1 VRLAVPAPRTLGLG
15 GLLFELVLPVALSA
29 SVLLALAGYMRSWD
43 LHSRVG
49 LGIFAVLLV
58 MLSLVVSLR
67 VDAFTLARRRER
79 GKAQILNRADSRTRL
94 AKFIGGGLVIPI
106 LAFVGANRLELPNHR
121 TPMSQVVQWRLQS
134 PEGVHAEQIAG
145 AALRA
150 SRAAT
155 KIQGILALRAL
166 GSDEA
171 LEQLFR
177 LLNDDPTT
185 LSDSAESQ
193 ALSQALASYGIRA
206 KPKLV
211 QQLAQVVPNA
221 AREEATPSF
230 GLFDRYFSSAFDGV
244 RSEVSAARSDAPAQA
259 KSLERLQ
266 AAQANLEEAL
276 RQVEADAQPDPAA
289 TGLPGFIL
297 RTFLQMDVKQDAEV
311 LEIARRIAADDRWS
325 MAIRGQSLLLI
336 AKLGD
341 ADNMNELFGYLDNPE
356 LRLQAVA
363 LKAIAG
369 LQSKVSS
376 AAATR

>member
-1 VRLAVPAPRTLGLG
+1 VGLG

-29 SVLLALAGYMRSWD
+29 SILLALAGYARSWD
-43 LHSRVG
+43 LHTRVG

-79 GKAQILNRADSRTRL
+79 GKAQLLNRADSRTRL
-94 AKFIGGGLVIPI
+94 AKFIVGGLVIPI
-106 LAFVGANRLELPNHR
+106 LAFVAANRLELPNHQ
-121 TPMSQVVQWRLQS
+121 TPMAQAVQWRLQS
-134 PEGVHAEQIAG
+134 PEGVHAEQIS
-145 AALRA
+145 AAVLRA
-150 SRAAT
+150 PRSAT

-171 LEQLFR
+171 LDQLFR
-177 LLNDDPTT
+177 VLTDDPVI
-185 LSDSAESQ
+185 LKDSALAQ
-193 ALSQALASYGIRA
+193 ALSQALASYGLRA

-211 QQLAQVVPNA
+211 QRLAQVVPG
-221 AREEATPSF
+221 ATHDADAPPA
-230 GLFDRYFSSAFDGV
+230 GLFERYFSPAFDGA
-244 RSEVSAARSDAPAQA
+244 RSEVGGPKPDAPAQA

-266 AAQANLEEAL
+266 AAQADLEQAL
-276 RQVEADAQPDPAA
+276 RQIETDAQTDSAT
-289 TGLPGFIL
+289 TGLPGFVL

-325 MAIRGQSLLLI
+325 TAIRGQALMLL

-356 LRLQAVA
+356 PRLQAA
-363 LKAIAG
+363 AMQAIAA
-369 LQSKVSS
+369 LQSKAQS
-376 AAATR
+376 AAASR